1 MTYSYHYTEHHTSCL
16 YGPSLSCSLSGSLCS
31 PCSPNAYTRPPPSL
45 GTPDLTS
52 PSSDGAVPSQS
63 TLSPSSPCGDLPN
76 LVQSTSFLDSVPVTL
91 TLEPQDWIG
100 IEDGPAQW
108 SRTAP
113 SNLGAV
119 SKSHVDTRGAISSR
133 AMEVE
138 LRRRPAEGFGFVI
151 ASQDV
156 MNGSKYRLG
165 CSRNLHLWYL
175 ASGCDLVT
183 FVLSLLIVVFGSI
196 KRKCNTFIQYTMLNQ
211 IYPTGNI
218 SFFLFP

>member
-16 YGPSLSCSLSGSLCS
+16 YGWTCSLSGSLCS

-165 CSRNLHLWYL
+165 CSRICIYDIWPVDVTLWPLFYLCLLWYL
-175 ASGCDLVT
+175 EA
-183 FVLSLLIVVFGSI
+183 
-196 KRKCNTFIQYTMLNQ
+196 
-211 IYPTGNI
+211 
-218 SFFLFP
+218 